1 MKSFKRQVPS
11 IFGYLFLPPNGTID
25 AYLIPPAKRLLK
37 SLCRKTPPYFF
48 VCEFSQENMD
58 LENIEPSDVANCL
71 VSEGL
76 LIDTNI
82 SYN

>member
-1 MKSFKRQVPS
+1 MKSYKLQVPS

-25 AYLIPPAKRLLK
+25 AYLIPPAARLLK

-48 VCEFSQENMD
+48 IYEFSQDNVV
-58 LENIEPSDVANCL
+58 LENIHPVDVANWL
-71 VSEGL
+71 VGEGL

-82 SYN
+82 SNN